1 LGNSNG
7 IFRAAV
13 NYNAGTSPRSLAV
26 GDFNGDGRLDLAAA
40 NYGSFLNSQFTNSSV
55 SVLIGNGDGTFDSAV
70 KYDAGEG
77 PLSVVVADFNG
88 DGRLDLAVANNR
100 SRNVSL
106 LWGRGDGTFDDPVNF
121 AAGLNPRSLA
131 VGDFNGDGQ
140 LDLAVVND
148 GGVSVLLNTC
158 ATAGI
163 DLDIGLGTTT
173 VTLSWPFSSTTF
185 VLESTPVLSPANWL
199 PAGSPL
205 TNNGR
210 WEVTVPFNQ
219 GERYFRLHKP

>member
-1 LGNSNG
+1 MSAQSQL
-7 IFRAAV
+7 FLD
-13 NYNAGTSPRSLAV
+13 TSVPQYAT
-26 GDFNGDGRLDLAAA
+26 GDFPG
-40 NYGSFLNSQFTNSSV
+40 
-55 SVLIGNGDGTFDSAV
+55 
-70 KYDAGEG
+70 
-77 PLSVVVADFNG
+77 
-88 DGRLDLAVANNR
+88 
-100 SRNVSL
+100 
-106 LWGRGDGTFDDPVNF
+106 
-121 AAGLNPRSLA
+121 SLA

-173 VTLSWPFSSTTF
+173 VTLSWPFSSKTF

>member
-1 LGNSNG
+1 
-7 IFRAAV
+7 
-13 NYNAGTSPRSLAV
+13 
-26 GDFNGDGRLDLAAA
+26 
-40 NYGSFLNSQFTNSSV
+40 
-55 SVLIGNGDGTFDSAV
+55 
-70 KYDAGEG
+70 
-77 PLSVVVADFNG
+77 
-88 DGRLDLAVANNR
+88 
-100 SRNVSL
+100 
-106 LWGRGDGTFDDPVNF
+106 
-121 AAGLNPRSLA
+121 LNPRSLA

-163 DLDIGLGTTT
+163 GLDIGLGTTT
-173 VTLSWPFSSTTF
+173 VTLSWPFSSSTF

-219 GERYFRLHKP
+219 GERYFRLFKP